1 MKKSIKRK
9 ASFVWKSIQ
18 ASLTAGTRP
27 LSRGRA
33 FRERSRKRNA
43 RNGTLPEPR
52 LRAVFTVAQNLPF
65 GATDKQVGKF
75 RVFKNSKLVIIKR
88 RASFVRELIQTSL
101 TAIACL
107 SIFFVS
113 VSCASLPKSGRTGDP
128 PMQTESEEASRQSE
142 HPDGA
147 SKSAENENV
156 STTHENNGASE
167 SAEKENAAENA
178 NTASPHENNG
188 ALPPDEKSGN
198 NEDTASNTKNLSE
211 RVRGDL
217 PEKSEEAMRGSTSI
231 DEPVVREG
239 FSENAG
245 AGSSVRNKAA
255 ASRAQKDAAPKGKKA
270 PTTKAVNDAAQAGTS
285 STQTNVNAA
294 DVDAKRAGTNAAQKG
309 AKTTNASDETSRSAE
324 NARGAEAAQ
333 KTKGGTSEKT
343 INPAKSAADARSA
356 KVKDV
361 GGADKSAKDSE
372 VLRKAADSIVGAKK
386 EIAAPV
392 VPSRSVHIA
401 KNQYLDV
408 VYPGGGWIYLGETDG
423 TKLFSFFGKR
433 FGDADTIFTLRA
445 KNAGKSMLHFY
456 KNDILTGDAIDD
468 WLEVIVEDKTG
479 SATERITA
487 PSYADIVPPRP
498 APSAGDA
505 RGENEG
511 IDLSE
516 AGENDTDRFSETAKN
531 GAEGFSGEG
540 TGSASVSGR
549 TANSESG
556 AGGIS
561 ASADE
566 NDSASSQSAQKQ
578 TGSASAAA
586 LSAGDYA
593 LGESDLLE
601 KAKSAYDEKNYARAL
616 ALLDLFFARATSRI
630 DEGLYL
636 KGQTLEAKS
645 ALQNIKGAIGAYD
658 ELLQKWPESK
668 QWQPARKRSI
678 YLKRMYIDIR

>member
-1 MKKSIKRK
+1 
-9 ASFVWKSIQ
+9 
-18 ASLTAGTRP
+18 
-27 LSRGRA
+27 
-33 FRERSRKRNA
+33 
-43 RNGTLPEPR
+43 
-52 LRAVFTVAQNLPF
+52 
-65 GATDKQVGKF
+65 
-75 RVFKNSKLVIIKR
+75 
-88 RASFVRELIQTSL
+88 
-101 TAIACL
+101 
-107 SIFFVS
+107 
-113 VSCASLPKSGRTGDP
+113 
-128 PMQTESEEASRQSE
+128 MQTESEKASRQSE
-142 HPDGA
+142 HRD
-147 SKSAENENV
+147 
-156 STTHENNGASE
+156 GASE

-245 AGSSVRNKAA
+245 AGSSVRNKAV
-255 ASRAQKDAAPKGKKA
+255 ASRTQKDAAPKGKKA
-270 PTTKAVNDAAQAGTS
+270 PTTKSAKDAAQAGTS

-294 DVDAKRAGTNAAQKG
+294 DVNAKRAGTNAAQKG

-356 KVKDV
+356 KDKDV

-372 VLRKAADSIVGAKK
+372 ALRKAADSLGEAN

-408 VYPGGGWIYLGETDG
+408 VYPGGGWIYLGEKDG
-423 TKLFSFFGKR
+423 TKLLSFFGKR
-433 FGDADTIFTLRA
+433 LGEADTIFTLRT

-479 SATERITA
+479 SAAERITA

-498 APSAGDA
+498 ASSAGDA
-505 RGENEG
+505 RGENA
-511 IDLSE
+511 E
-516 AGENDTDRFSETAKN
+516 AAPSETAKN
-531 GAEGFSGEG
+531 GTEDFSGAETDG
-540 TGSASVSGR
+540 VSISGR
-549 TANSESG
+549 TADSESG

-561 ASADE
+561 DSADE
-566 NDSASSQSAQKQ
+566 NNAVSFQSAKEQ

-586 LSAGDYA
+586 LNAGDYA

-658 ELLQKWPESK
+658 ELLQNWPESK
-668 QWQPARKRSI
+668 QWQSARKRSI

>member
-1 MKKSIKRK
+1 MKKSIKRT
-9 ASFVWKSIQ
+9 FVWKPIQ

-33 FRERSRKRNA
+33 FRGRSRKRNA

-128 PMQTESEEASRQSE
+128 PMQTESEEASRQSKYR
-142 HPDGA
+142 D
-147 SKSAENENV
+147 
-156 STTHENNGASE
+156 GASE
-167 SAEKENAAENA
+167 SAEKENAAENE

-188 ALPPDEKSGN
+188 ALPPDEKSGDS
-198 NEDTASNTKNLSE
+198 EDTASNTENLSE
-211 RVRGDL
+211 RVRSDL
-217 PEKSEEAMRGSTSI
+217 PEKSEEAMRGSSSI

-270 PTTKAVNDAAQAGTS
+270 PTTKSAKDAAQAGTS

-294 DVDAKRAGTNAAQKG
+294 DVNAKRAGTNAAQKG

-343 INPAKSAADARSA
+343 INPAKSAADARST

-372 VLRKAADSIVGAKK
+372 ALRKAADSLGEAK

-392 VPSRSVHIA
+392 LPSRSVHIA

-408 VYPGGGWIYLGETDG
+408 VYPGGGWIYLGEKDG
-423 TKLFSFFGKR
+423 TKLLSFFGKR
-433 FGDADTIFTLRA
+433 LGEADTIFTLRT

-479 SATERITA
+479 SAAERITA
-487 PSYADIVPPRP
+487 PSYADIVPPHP
-498 APSAGDA
+498 APLAGDA

-511 IDLSE
+511 IDFSE

-549 TANSESG
+549 TADSESG

-566 NDSASSQSAQKQ
+566 NDSASSQNAKTQ

-586 LSAGDYA
+586 LTADDYA

>member
-1 MKKSIKRK
+1 
-9 ASFVWKSIQ
+9 
-18 ASLTAGTRP
+18 
-27 LSRGRA
+27 
-33 FRERSRKRNA
+33 
-43 RNGTLPEPR
+43 
-52 LRAVFTVAQNLPF
+52 
-65 GATDKQVGKF
+65 
-75 RVFKNSKLVIIKR
+75 
-88 RASFVRELIQTSL
+88 
-101 TAIACL
+101 
-107 SIFFVS
+107 
-113 VSCASLPKSGRTGDP
+113 
-128 PMQTESEEASRQSE
+128 MQTESEKASRQSE
-142 HPDGA
+142 NPD
-147 SKSAENENV
+147 
-156 STTHENNGASE
+156 GASE
-167 SAEKENAAENA
+167 SAEKENPAENA
-178 NTASPHENNG
+178 NTASPHENND
-188 ALPPDEKSGN
+188 ALPQDEKSAEKEKDAAETDGKSK
-198 NEDTASNTKNLSE
+198 DTASNTKNLSE

-217 PEKSEEAMRGSTSI
+217 PEKSEEAMRGSSSI

-255 ASRAQKDAAPKGKKA
+255 ASRAQKDAAPKGKKD

-285 STQTNVNAA
+285 SAQTNVNAA
-294 DVDAKRAGTNAAQKG
+294 GGNTKRAGTA
-309 AKTTNASDETSRSAE
+309 T
-324 NARGAEAAQ
+324 AQ
-333 KTKGGTSEKT
+333 KTKGGTNEKT
-343 INPAKSAADARSA
+343 INPAKSAADARST
-356 KVKDV
+356 KDKDV

-372 VLRKAADSIVGAKK
+372 ALRKAADSLAEAK

-408 VYPGGGWIYLGETDG
+408 VYPGGGWIYLGEKDG
-423 TKLFSFFGKR
+423 TKLLSFFGKR
-433 FGDADTIFTLRA
+433 LGEADTIFTLRT

-479 SATERITA
+479 SAAERITA

-505 RGENEG
+505 RGENE
-511 IDLSE
+511 E
-516 AGENDTDRFSETAKN
+516 ADPFKTAKN
-531 GAEGFSGEG
+531 GAEGFSGAE

-549 TANSESG
+549 TADSESG
-556 AGGIS
+556 AGSIS

-566 NDSASSQSAQKQ
+566 NDSASSQSAHKQ

-601 KAKSAYDEKNYARAL
+601 KAKSAYDEKDYARAL

-645 ALQNIKGAIGAYD
+645 ALQNIKGAIEAYD

>member
-1 MKKSIKRK
+1 
-9 ASFVWKSIQ
+9 
-18 ASLTAGTRP
+18 
-27 LSRGRA
+27 
-33 FRERSRKRNA
+33 
-43 RNGTLPEPR
+43 
-52 LRAVFTVAQNLPF
+52 
-65 GATDKQVGKF
+65 
-75 RVFKNSKLVIIKR
+75 
-88 RASFVRELIQTSL
+88 
-101 TAIACL
+101 
-107 SIFFVS
+107 
-113 VSCASLPKSGRTGDP
+113 
-128 PMQTESEEASRQSE
+128 MQTESEEAPRQSE
-142 HPDGA
+142 NREDVSESAENENP
-147 SKSAENENV
+147 AENENV
-156 STTHENNGASE
+156 STTHENNDALK
-167 SAEKENAAENA
+167 SAESENAAENA
-178 NTASPHENNG
+178 NTASPHENND

-245 AGSSVRNKAA
+245 AGSTARNKASP
-255 ASRAQKDAAPKGKKA
+255 SRAQKDAAPKGKKD

-294 DVDAKRAGTNAAQKG
+294 DVNAKRAGTNAAQKG

-356 KVKDV
+356 KDKDV
-361 GGADKSAKDSE
+361 RGADKSAKDSE
-372 VLRKAADSIVGAKK
+372 ALRKAADSLADTD
-386 EIAAPV
+386 EIGTKIL
-392 VPSRSVHIA
+392 PSRSVHIA

-408 VYPGGGWIYLGETDG
+408 VYPGGGWIYLGEKDG
-423 TKLFSFFGKR
+423 TKLLSFFGKR
-433 FGDADTIFTLRA
+433 LGDADTIFTLRA

-456 KNDILTGDAIDD
+456 KNDVLTGDAIDD

-479 SATERITA
+479 SAAERITA

-498 APSAGDA
+498 VPSAGDA
-505 RGENEG
+505 RGENA
-511 IDLSE
+511 E
-516 AGENDTDRFSETAKN
+516 ADPFKTAKN
-531 GAEGFSGEG
+531 GTEGFSEAE

-549 TANSESG
+549 TADSESG

-566 NDSASSQSAQKQ
+566 NDSASSQSTKKQ
-578 TGSASAAA
+578 TGSASEAA
-586 LSAGDYA
+586 LTAGDYA

-616 ALLDLFFARATSRI
+616 ALLELFFARATSRI

-668 QWQPARKRSI
+668 QWQSARKRSI
-678 YLKRMYIDIR
+678 YLKRMYVDIR

>member
-1 MKKSIKRK
+1 MADEHVGKFQGFRNSKLIIVKRTSSFARESIK
-9 ASFVWKSIQ
+9 ASF
-18 ASLTAGTRP
+18 TA
-27 LSRGRA
+27 
-33 FRERSRKRNA
+33 
-43 RNGTLPEPR
+43 
-52 LRAVFTVAQNLPF
+52 AV
-65 GATDKQVGKF
+65 
-75 RVFKNSKLVIIKR
+75 
-88 RASFVRELIQTSL
+88 
-101 TAIACL
+101 CL

-113 VSCASLPKSGRTGDP
+113 CASLPKNERAGDNRT
-128 PMQTESEEASRQSE
+128 QTESVASSRQSE
-142 HPDGA
+142 HRDGI
-147 SKSAENENV
+147 SESAENENAAM
-156 STTHENNGASE
+156 HEKNDGALQRDESSSAAGTSE
-167 SAEKENAAENA
+167 SVLADEAKTDGDSNEERAMPDTEEVTDAERMPKPVK
-178 NTASPHENNG
+178 T
-188 ALPPDEKSGN
+188 SGKLEDAFS
-198 NEDTASNTKNLSE
+198 NEENLSE
-211 RVRGDL
+211 RIRSDL
-217 PEKSEEAMRGSTSI
+217 PEKSEEAMRGSSAI

-239 FSENAG
+239 FPENAG
-245 AGSSVRNKAA
+245 AGFTARNEAL
-255 ASRAQKDAAPKGKKA
+255 SNPIQKDAAPKDERVPAANAEKEN
-270 PTTKAVNDAAQAGTS
+270 TAQAGTS
-285 STQTNVNAA
+285 SAQTSANAA
-294 DVDAKRAGTNAAQKG
+294 GVNVQRAGTDAAQKST
-309 AKTTNASDETSRSAE
+309 KPTNASGETTRSAQ
-324 NARGAEAAQ
+324 NARSAEAAQ

-356 KVKDV
+356 KDKDV

-372 VLRKAADSIVGAKK
+372 ALRKAADSLGEAK

-392 VPSRSVHIA
+392 VPSRSMHIA

-408 VYPGGGWIYLGETDG
+408 VYPGGGWIYLGEKDG
-423 TKLFSFFGKR
+423 TKLLSFFGKR
-433 FGDADTIFTLRA
+433 LGEADTIFTLRT

-479 SATERITA
+479 SAAEHITA

-511 IDLSE
+511 IDFSE
-516 AGENDTDRFSETAKN
+516 AGENDTDRFFETAKN

-549 TANSESG
+549 TADSESG

-566 NDSASSQSAQKQ
+566 NDSASSQSAHKQ

-645 ALQNIKGAIGAYD
+645 ALQNIKGAIEAYD

>member
-75 RVFKNSKLVIIKR
+75 RVFKNSKLVIKR

-113 VSCASLPKSGRTGDP
+113 VSCASLPKSGRAGDP

-142 HPDGA
+142 NRDGA
-147 SKSAENENV
+147 SESAENENV
-156 STTHENNGASE
+156 STTHENNGALK
-167 SAEKENAAENA
+167 SAENE

-188 ALPPDEKSGN
+188 ALPPDEKSGDS
-198 NEDTASNTKNLSE
+198 EDTASNTKNLSE
-211 RVRGDL
+211 RVRSDL
-217 PEKSEEAMRGSTSI
+217 PEKSEEAMRGSSSI

-255 ASRAQKDAAPKGKKA
+255 ASRAQKDAAPKGKKS

-294 DVDAKRAGTNAAQKG
+294 GVNAKRADTNAAQKG

-343 INPAKSAADARSA
+343 INPAKSAVDARST
-356 KVKDV
+356 KDKDV
-361 GGADKSAKDSE
+361 GVADKSAKDSE
-372 VLRKAADSIVGAKK
+372 ALRKAADSLGEAK

-408 VYPGGGWIYLGETDG
+408 VYPGGGWIYLGEKDG
-423 TKLFSFFGKR
+423 TKLLSFFGKR
-433 FGDADTIFTLRA
+433 LGEADTIFTLRT

-479 SATERITA
+479 SAAERITA

-511 IDLSE
+511 IDFSE

-549 TANSESG
+549 TADSESG

-566 NDSASSQSAQKQ
+566 NDSASSQNAKTQ

-586 LSAGDYA
+586 LTADDYA

-658 ELLQKWPESK
+658 ELLQNWPESK
-668 QWQPARKRSI
+668 QWQSARKRSI

>member
-1 MKKSIKRK
+1 
-9 ASFVWKSIQ
+9 
-18 ASLTAGTRP
+18 
-27 LSRGRA
+27 
-33 FRERSRKRNA
+33 
-43 RNGTLPEPR
+43 
-52 LRAVFTVAQNLPF
+52 
-65 GATDKQVGKF
+65 
-75 RVFKNSKLVIIKR
+75 
-88 RASFVRELIQTSL
+88 
-101 TAIACL
+101 
-107 SIFFVS
+107 
-113 VSCASLPKSGRTGDP
+113 
-128 PMQTESEEASRQSE
+128 MQTESEKASRQSE
-142 HPDGA
+142 NPDGA
-147 SKSAENENV
+147 SESAESENV
-156 STTHENNGASE
+156 STTHENNDALK
-167 SAEKENAAENA
+167 SAESENAAENA
-178 NTASPHENNG
+178 NTASPHENND
-188 ALPPDEKSGN
+188 ALPPDEKSGDS
-198 NEDTASNTKNLSE
+198 EDTASNTENLSE
-211 RVRGDL
+211 RVRSDL
-217 PEKSEEAMRGSTSI
+217 PEKSEEAMRGSSSI

-270 PTTKAVNDAAQAGTS
+270 PTTKSAKDAAQAGTS

-294 DVDAKRAGTNAAQKG
+294 DVNAKRAGTNAAQKG

-343 INPAKSAADARSA
+343 INPAKSAADARST

-372 VLRKAADSIVGAKK
+372 ALRKAADSLGEAK

-392 VPSRSVHIA
+392 LPSRSVHIA

-408 VYPGGGWIYLGETDG
+408 VYPGGGWIYLGEKDG
-423 TKLFSFFGKR
+423 TKLLSFFGKR
-433 FGDADTIFTLRA
+433 LGEADTIFTLRT

-479 SATERITA
+479 SAAERITA
-487 PSYADIVPPRP
+487 PSYADIVPPHP
-498 APSAGDA
+498 APLAGDA

-511 IDLSE
+511 IDFSE

-549 TANSESG
+549 TADSESG

-566 NDSASSQSAQKQ
+566 NDSASSQNAKTQ

-586 LSAGDYA
+586 LTADDYA

-658 ELLQKWPESK
+658 ELLQNWPESK

>member
-1 MKKSIKRK
+1 MKKSIKRT
-9 ASFVWKSIQ
+9 FVWKPIQ
-18 ASLTAGTRP
+18 VSL
-27 LSRGRA
+27 S
-33 FRERSRKRNA
+33 
-43 RNGTLPEPR
+43 
-52 LRAVFTVAQNLPF
+52 
-65 GATDKQVGKF
+65 
-75 RVFKNSKLVIIKR
+75 
-88 RASFVRELIQTSL
+88 
-101 TAIACL
+101 AIACL

-113 VSCASLPKSGRTGDP
+113 VSCASLPKSGRSGNN
-128 PMQTESEEASRQSE
+128 PMQTESEKASRQSE
-142 HPDGA
+142 HRDGA
-147 SKSAENENV
+147 SESAEKENV
-156 STTHENNGASE
+156 STTHENNDALK
-167 SAEKENAAENA
+167 SAESENAAENA

-211 RVRGDL
+211 RVRSDL
-217 PEKSEEAMRGSTSI
+217 PEKSEEAMRGSSSI

-239 FSENAG
+239 FSENAD
-245 AGSSVRNKAA
+245 AGSSVRNKAS
-255 ASRAQKDAAPKGKKA
+255 ASRAQKDAAPKGKKD
-270 PTTKAVNDAAQAGTS
+270 PTTKAVNNAAQAGTS

-294 DVDAKRAGTNAAQKG
+294 VGNTKRAGTNAAQKG

-333 KTKGGTSEKT
+333 KTKGGTNEKT

-356 KVKDV
+356 KDKDV

-372 VLRKAADSIVGAKK
+372 ALRKAADSLGEAK

-479 SATERITA
+479 SAAERITA

-511 IDLSE
+511 IDFSE

-531 GAEGFSGEG
+531 GAEGFSEAE

-549 TANSESG
+549 TADSESG

-586 LSAGDYA
+586 LTADDYA

-658 ELLQKWPESK
+658 ELLQNWPESK

>member
-1 MKKSIKRK
+1 
-9 ASFVWKSIQ
+9 
-18 ASLTAGTRP
+18 
-27 LSRGRA
+27 
-33 FRERSRKRNA
+33 
-43 RNGTLPEPR
+43 
-52 LRAVFTVAQNLPF
+52 
-65 GATDKQVGKF
+65 
-75 RVFKNSKLVIIKR
+75 
-88 RASFVRELIQTSL
+88 
-101 TAIACL
+101 
-107 SIFFVS
+107 
-113 VSCASLPKSGRTGDP
+113 
-128 PMQTESEEASRQSE
+128 MQTESEKASRQSE
-142 HPDGA
+142 NPDGA
-147 SKSAENENV
+147 SESAEKENV
-156 STTHENNGASE
+156 STTHENNDALK

-217 PEKSEEAMRGSTSI
+217 PEKSEEAMRGSSSI

-245 AGSSVRNKAA
+245 AGSTARNKASP
-255 ASRAQKDAAPKGKKA
+255 SRAQKDAAPKGKKD

-285 STQTNVNAA
+285 SAQTNVNAA
-294 DVDAKRAGTNAAQKG
+294 GGNTKRAGMNAAQKG

-333 KTKGGTSEKT
+333 KTKGGTNEKT

-356 KVKDV
+356 KDKDV
-361 GGADKSAKDSE
+361 GGADKSAKNSE
-372 VLRKAADSIVGAKK
+372 ALRKAAEDSGSD
-386 EIAAPV
+386 EIGTKIL
-392 VPSRSVHIA
+392 PSRSVHIA

-433 FGDADTIFTLRA
+433 FGEADTIFTLRA
-445 KNAGKSMLHFY
+445 KNAGRSMLHFY
-456 KNDILTGDAIDD
+456 KNDILTGAAIDD
-468 WLEVIVEDKTG
+468 WLEVIVENKTG
-479 SATERITA
+479 SAAERITA

-498 APSAGDA
+498 VPSAGDEG
-505 RGENEG
+505 GENEG
-511 IDLSE
+511 IDFSE

-531 GAEGFSGEG
+531 GAEGFSEAE

-549 TANSESG
+549 TADSESG

-566 NDSASSQSAQKQ
+566 NDSASSQSAHKQ

-645 ALQNIKGAIGAYD
+645 ALQNIKGAIEAYD

>member
-75 RVFKNSKLVIIKR
+75 RVLENSKLVIIKR

-128 PMQTESEEASRQSE
+128 PMQTESEEASRQSKYR
-142 HPDGA
+142 D
-147 SKSAENENV
+147 
-156 STTHENNGASE
+156 GASE

-188 ALPPDEKSGN
+188 ALPPDEKSGDS
-198 NEDTASNTKNLSE
+198 EDTASNTENLSE
-211 RVRGDL
+211 RVRSDL
-217 PEKSEEAMRGSTSI
+217 PEKSEEAMRGSSSI

-255 ASRAQKDAAPKGKKA
+255 ASRTQKDAAPKGKKA
-270 PTTKAVNDAAQAGTS
+270 PTTKSAKDTAQVGTS

-294 DVDAKRAGTNAAQKG
+294 DVNAKRAGTNAAQKG

-343 INPAKSAADARSA
+343 INPAKSAVDARSA

-372 VLRKAADSIVGAKK
+372 ALRKAADSLGEAN

-392 VPSRSVHIA
+392 LPSRSVHIA

-408 VYPGGGWIYLGETDG
+408 VYPGGGWIYLGEKDG
-423 TKLFSFFGKR
+423 TKLLSFFGKR
-433 FGDADTIFTLRA
+433 LGEADTIFTLRT

-479 SATERITA
+479 SAAERITA

-549 TANSESG
+549 TADSESG

-566 NDSASSQSAQKQ
+566 NDSASSQNAKTQ

-586 LSAGDYA
+586 LTADDYA

-658 ELLQKWPESK
+658 ELLQNWPESK

>member
-1 MKKSIKRK
+1 
-9 ASFVWKSIQ
+9 
-18 ASLTAGTRP
+18 
-27 LSRGRA
+27 
-33 FRERSRKRNA
+33 
-43 RNGTLPEPR
+43 
-52 LRAVFTVAQNLPF
+52 
-65 GATDKQVGKF
+65 
-75 RVFKNSKLVIIKR
+75 
-88 RASFVRELIQTSL
+88 
-101 TAIACL
+101 
-107 SIFFVS
+107 
-113 VSCASLPKSGRTGDP
+113 
-128 PMQTESEEASRQSE
+128 MQTESEKASRQSE
-142 HPDGA
+142 NPDGA
-147 SKSAENENV
+147 SESAEKENV
-156 STTHENNGASE
+156 STTHENNDALK
-167 SAEKENAAENA
+167 SAESENAAENA
-178 NTASPHENNG
+178 NTASPHENND

-245 AGSSVRNKAA
+245 AGSTARNKASP
-255 ASRAQKDAAPKGKKA
+255 SRAQKDAAPKGKKD

-294 DVDAKRAGTNAAQKG
+294 VGNTKRVGTNAAQKG
-309 AKTTNASDETSRSAE
+309 AKTTNASDETSRSA
-324 NARGAEAAQ
+324 Q
-333 KTKGGTSEKT
+333 
-343 INPAKSAADARSA
+343 DAR
-356 KVKDV
+356 KRQ
-361 GGADKSAKDSE
+361 ADPLVDT
-372 VLRKAADSIVGAKK
+372 D
-386 EIAAPV
+386 EIGTKIL
-392 VPSRSVHIA
+392 PSRSVHIA

-408 VYPGGGWIYLGETDG
+408 VYPGGGWIYLGEKDG
-423 TKLFSFFGKR
+423 TKLLSFFGKR
-433 FGDADTIFTLRA
+433 LGEADTIFTLRT
-445 KNAGKSMLHFY
+445 KNAGKSMMHFY

-479 SATERITA
+479 SAAERITA

-531 GAEGFSGEG
+531 GAEGFSGAE

-549 TANSESG
+549 TADSESG
-556 AGGIS
+556 AGSIS

-566 NDSASSQSAQKQ
+566 NDSASSQSAHKQ

-601 KAKSAYDEKNYARAL
+601 KAKSAYDEKDYARAL

-645 ALQNIKGAIGAYD
+645 ALQNIKGAIEAYD

>member
-1 MKKSIKRK
+1 
-9 ASFVWKSIQ
+9 
-18 ASLTAGTRP
+18 
-27 LSRGRA
+27 
-33 FRERSRKRNA
+33 
-43 RNGTLPEPR
+43 
-52 LRAVFTVAQNLPF
+52 
-65 GATDKQVGKF
+65 
-75 RVFKNSKLVIIKR
+75 
-88 RASFVRELIQTSL
+88 
-101 TAIACL
+101 
-107 SIFFVS
+107 
-113 VSCASLPKSGRTGDP
+113 
-128 PMQTESEEASRQSE
+128 MQTESKEASRQSE
-142 HPDGA
+142 NRD
-147 SKSAENENV
+147 
-156 STTHENNGASE
+156 GASE

-188 ALPPDEKSGN
+188 ALPPDEKSGDS
-198 NEDTASNTKNLSE
+198 EDTASNTENLSE
-211 RVRGDL
+211 RVRSDL

-309 AKTTNASDETSRSAE
+309 AKTTNASDEISRSAE
-324 NARGAEAAQ
+324 AARGAEAAQ
-333 KTKGGTSEKT
+333 KTKDSTSEKT
-343 INPAKSAADARSA
+343 INDAKSAADARSA
-356 KVKDV
+356 KDKDV

-372 VLRKAADSIVGAKK
+372 VLRKAADSLGEAK

-433 FGDADTIFTLRA
+433 FGEADTIFTLRA

-531 GAEGFSGEG
+531 GAKGFSGEG

-566 NDSASSQSAQKQ
+566 NDSASSQSAHKQ

-593 LGESDLLE
+593 LDESDLLE